1 MAFNLQ
7 AFGAG
12 FAKKVT
18 ADLDDERDRIN
29 KLADDETMVATR
41 QRLTKNAER
50 EAEQKIA
57 DEAVEALKFLG
68 YGDDAIS
75 SIAGQGKFAIQ
86 EATRYGTLA
95 RDQGKDINEIY
106 GVVDSLSEVGEVVG
120 GADVADITTGEMTTS
135 EQTDKA
141 VYGFN
146 RGALQELLNP
156 DLKDK
161 VQASLDGAYAVAIQK
176 GMNATNLEE
185 KAKYESKASQLLTKI
200 KEKAGEKDTGRAF
213 SEGTI
218 TSNVNSARK
227 AALTKMKFNVTVE
240 GNVIGGITG
249 KTAEYNIAELTAAK
263 ELYGIN
269 YNNTTGGV
277 VDTMMD
283 NQVRQMTVAA
293 NKELRQYGRRLANG
307 NVSSSLESK
316 KIIGATV
323 TPTRLPNNK
332 MSYEIT
338 SYNPVD
344 INTVNTNAK
353 QGVYNEGDVVVVQE
367 KNEEGATVT
376 RIKVYTGLQN
386 YSAQHNMFID
396 AGIIEL
402 GG

>member
-1 MAFNLQ
+1 MSFLRD
-7 AFGAG
+7 FGGG
-12 FAKKVT
+12 FAKQLT
-18 ADLDDERDRIN
+18 ENLIDERDRIN
-29 KLADDETMVATR
+29 KLADDETMLATR
-41 QRLTKNAER
+41 QRLAKKAER

-75 SIAGQGKFAIQ
+75 NISGQGKFAIQ

-106 GVVDSLSEVGEVVG
+106 GVVDSLSEVGEVVE
-120 GADVADITTGEMTTS
+120 GADVADITTGEMSTS

-146 RGALQELLNP
+146 RDALKELLNP

-161 VQASLDGAYAVAIQK
+161 VQASLDGAYAVAVQK
-176 GMNATNLEE
+176 SMNATNPEE
-185 KAKYESKASQLLTKI
+185 KARYESRATEILTKI

-218 TSNVNSARK
+218 TSNLNAARK
-227 AALTKMKFNVTVE
+227 TALTKMKFDVTVE
-240 GNVIGGITG
+240 GTVVGGITG
-249 KTAEYNIAELTAAK
+249 RTAEYNIAELTAAK

-269 YNNTTGGV
+269 LNANTNAPI
-277 VDTMMD
+277 DTMMD

-307 NVSSSLESK
+307 NLSSSLEAK

-323 TPTRLPNNK
+323 TPERLPNNK
-332 MSYEIT
+332 MTYPIT
-338 SYNPVD
+338 NYSPID
-344 INTVNTNAK
+344 ITTVNDKAK
-353 QGVYNEGDVVVVQE
+353 QGAYNAGDVIIV
-367 KNEEGATVT
+367 NEVNEDGATVT

-386 YSAQHNMFID
+386 YSSKHDMFLD

>member
-1 MAFNLQ
+1 MSFLRD
-7 AFGAG
+7 FGGG
-12 FAKKVT
+12 FAKQLT
-18 ADLDDERDRIN
+18 ENLIDERDRIN
-29 KLADDETMVATR
+29 KLADDETMLATR
-41 QRLTKNAER
+41 QRLAKKAER

-75 SIAGQGKFAIQ
+75 NISGQGKFAIQ

-106 GVVDSLSEVGEVVG
+106 GVVDSLSEVGEVVE
-120 GADVADITTGEMTTS
+120 GADVADITTGEMSTS

-146 RGALQELLNP
+146 RDALKELLNP

-161 VQASLDGAYAVAIQK
+161 VQASLDGAYAVAVQK
-176 GMNATNLEE
+176 GMNATNPEE
-185 KAKYESKASQLLTKI
+185 KARYESRATEILTKI

-218 TSNVNSARK
+218 TSNLNAARK
-227 AALTKMKFNVTVE
+227 TALTKMKFDVTVE
-240 GNVIGGITG
+240 GTVVGGITG
-249 KTAEYNIAELTAAK
+249 RTAEYNIAELTAAK

-269 YNNTTGGV
+269 LNANTNAPI
-277 VDTMMD
+277 DTMMD

-307 NVSSSLESK
+307 NLSSSLEAK

-323 TPTRLPNNK
+323 TPERLPNNK
-332 MSYEIT
+332 MTYPIT
-338 SYNPVD
+338 NYSPID
-344 INTVNTNAK
+344 ITTVNDKAK
-353 QGVYNEGDVVVVQE
+353 QGAYNAGDVIIV
-367 KNEEGATVT
+367 NEVNEDGATVT

-386 YSAQHNMFID
+386 YSSKH
-396 AGIIEL
+396 
-402 GG
+402 